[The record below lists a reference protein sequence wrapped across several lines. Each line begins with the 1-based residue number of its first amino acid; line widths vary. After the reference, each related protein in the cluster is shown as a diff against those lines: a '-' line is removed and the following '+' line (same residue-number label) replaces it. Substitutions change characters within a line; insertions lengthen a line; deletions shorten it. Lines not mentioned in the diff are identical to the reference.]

1 MLVLHID
8 IDFFVDPVVYY
19 RTDTG
24 PRPNGHVHRAEAS
37 TSVTRFAESQC
48 LLSAKAPIPGSAV
61 VHNDEVFEAL
71 ERHRAAGLLTMPF
84 EMVHVDAHADL
95 GVGEHD
101 YSFERITTDVLH
113 RPVEERARN
122 LRTGR
127 GALGFGNWLAFC
139 LACRWIDKL
148 TIVRH
153 HGAMDDLHQAY
164 FSEYLIPRSQPRP
177 ERRELNIRMQPLT
190 FDEFITRA
198 WQRTGAWGGKLSM
211 PIELPLIPTTIVERA
226 AFQLERPPDLL
237 LLCLSPGY
245 SPPSADRILKLLKRY
260 LKT

>member
-1 MLVLHID
+1 VLVLHVD
-8 IDFFVDPVVYY
+8 IDFFVDPIVYY

-24 PRPNGHVHRAEAS
+24 PRPSGREHRAEAS
-37 TSVTRFAESQC
+37 DSVIHFAEKQC
-48 LLSAKAPIPGSAV
+48 LLSTKRPIPGTAV

-71 ERHRAAGLLTMPF
+71 ERHREDGVLEMPF

-95 GVGEHD
+95 GVGEYD
-101 YSFERITTDVLH
+101 FSFERITTDVLH
-113 RPVEERARN
+113 RPIGERARG

-148 TIVRH
+148 TFVRH
-153 HGAMDDLHQAY
+153 HAAMDDLHQAY
-164 FSEYLIPRSQPRP
+164 FSEYLVPRWQHPP

-190 FDEFITRA
+190 DDEFATRA
-198 WQRTGAWGGKLSM
+198 WQRTGAWGRKLSM
-211 PIELPLIPTTIVERA
+211 PIELPLIPATVVDRA

-245 SPPSADRILKLLKRY
+245 SPPSADRILKLFKRY
-260 LKT
+260 LKK